1 MVIIKIFCEN
11 PNLWNALKKFATA
24 ISVFFHSVSVKSTA
38 PQKLNTSCFK
48 PKHVWK
54 IRIIFRSP
62 EPTNVAFHSQFCIS
76 PSFESPGIPTGST
89 TRSQQRQAADQ
100 WPCWDFGSQLWW
112 RHRASESQ
120 SPVAKKELGSI
131 WRWLLH
137 WWIYHGIL
145 PLRNQGLAR
154 TCQVPTYENNRSTRN
169 KSFGDETHS
178 SHNVIPQNVMLV
190 GFQNPQRY
198 YS

>member
-1 MVIIKIFCEN
+1 MVIIHIFFQN
-11 PNLWNALKKFATA
+11 PNLWNTLKKFATA
-24 ISVFFHSVSVKSTA
+24 SIKSMA
-38 PQKLNTSCFK
+38 PQKLNRSCFK

-62 EPTNVAFHSQFCIS
+62 KPTNVAFHSQFCIS
-76 PSFESPGIPTGST
+76 PSFESP
-89 TRSQQRQAADQ
+89 
-100 WPCWDFGSQLWW
+100 FGSQQEAPPDLNNVKPPINDLVEISGHNFGDGIELLKVKVLWL
-112 RHRASESQ
+112 
-120 SPVAKKELGSI
+120 KKQLGSI

-154 TCQVPTYENNRSTRN
+154 TCQVPTYENNRSTSN
-169 KSFGDETHS
+169 KSFGDETNS

>member
-1 MVIIKIFCEN
+1 MVIIHIFFQN
-11 PNLWNALKKFATA
+11 PNLWNTLKKFATA
-24 ISVFFHSVSVKSTA
+24 SIKSTA
-38 PQKLNTSCFK
+38 PQKLNRSCFK

-62 EPTNVAFHSQFCIS
+62 KPTNVAFHSQFCIS
-76 PSFESPGIPTGST
+76 PSFESP
-89 TRSQQRQAADQ
+89 
-100 WPCWDFGSQLWW
+100 FGSQQEAPPDLNNVKPPINDLVEISGHNFGDGIELLKVKVLW
-112 RHRASESQ
+112 Q
-120 SPVAKKELGSI
+120 KKQLGSI
-131 WRWLLH
+131 CRWLLH

-154 TCQVPTYENNRSTRN
+154 TCQVPTYENNRSTSN
-169 KSFGDETHS
+169 KSFGDETNS

>member
-1 MVIIKIFCEN
+1 MVIIHIFFQN
-11 PNLWNALKKFATA
+11 PTLWNTLKKFATA
-24 ISVFFHSVSVKSTA
+24 SIKSTA
-38 PQKLNTSCFK
+38 PQKLNRSCFK

-62 EPTNVAFHSQFCIS
+62 KPTNVAFHSQFCIS
-76 PSFESPGIPTGST
+76 PSFESP
-89 TRSQQRQAADQ
+89 
-100 WPCWDFGSQLWW
+100 FGSQQEAPPDLNNVKPPINDLVEISGHNFGDGIELLKVKVLWL
-112 RHRASESQ
+112 
-120 SPVAKKELGSI
+120 KKQLGSI

-154 TCQVPTYENNRSTRN
+154 TCQVPTYENNRSTSN
-169 KSFGDETHS
+169 KSFGDETNS